1 MPAPGGGYRIAIASY
16 LGKGEAFDQALAN
29 FATAYADQNELD
41 YRRLVDAVSSGR
53 LEAIVGL

>member
-1 MPAPGGGYRIAIASY
+1 MIAGY
-16 LGKGEAFDQALAN
+16 LGDADTFDRAIGE
-29 FATAYADQNELD
+29 FAISYADQNELD